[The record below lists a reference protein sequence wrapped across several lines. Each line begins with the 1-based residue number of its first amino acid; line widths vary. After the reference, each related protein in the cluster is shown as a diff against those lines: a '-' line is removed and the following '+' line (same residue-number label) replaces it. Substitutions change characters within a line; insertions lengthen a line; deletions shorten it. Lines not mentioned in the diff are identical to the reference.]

1 MTLAPTSDAPETEG
15 LAVRWTMSNGKRN
28 VVCWVRAAALEKL
41 EGNPDLTK
49 AEYLVAFLKHRGILE
64 QRASAIYE
72 RGLLDGNAV
81 VIRKENV

>member
-1 MTLAPTSDAPETEG
+1 MPLAPTDEAPQTEG

-41 EGNPDLTK
+41 EGNPDLSK
-49 AEYLVAFLKHRGILE
+49 AEFLAAFLKHRSILE
-64 QRASAIYE
+64 QRASAIFE